1 MRNNGSNI
9 EGNDEQEK
17 AKRIQVLAQIDQN
30 YHNMI
35 K

>member
-1 MRNNGSNI
+1 MRNTSSNI
-9 EGNDEQEK
+9 EENNEQEK
-17 AKRIQVLAQIDQN
+17 AKRVQVLAQIDQN